1 MSLSG
6 AVNAAV
12 KAAKKSLGDVIV
24 GATLRKPNSV
34 YDTTQGKYVDAP
46 VDTPVEVAPDRFTF
60 NEQQDQNYQIN
71 DVKLI
76 VFNPN
81 NDLEIS
87 TEHKIV
93 YLGYV
98 FNIRKADPTPVGGFK
113 PIWTLM
119 IRK

>member
-1 MSLSG
+1 MSLAG

-24 GATLRKPNSV
+24 GAILRKPNST
-34 YDTTQGKYVDAP
+34 YDTTLGRYVDTQ
-46 VDTPVEVAPDRFTF
+46 VDLPVEVAPDRFTF

-98 FNIRKADPTPVGGFK
+98 FNIRKADPTPVGAFK
-113 PIWTLM
+113 PIWTVM
-119 IRK
+119 IRR